1 MKMVLELTPGCS
13 FLQLSS
19 ALVESALFFFFF
31 FISQMFSQHNVKY
44 ANRSYVNTR
53 DYYTNI
59 QQVERDTVRW
69 DAHVAPR
76 LLVV

>member
-1 MKMVLELTPGCS
+1 M
-13 FLQLSS
+13 
-19 ALVESALFFFFF
+19 
-31 FISQMFSQHNVKY
+31 KY

-59 QQVERDTVRW
+59 QQVERDTVRR
-69 DAHVAPR
+69 DARVAPR

>member
-1 MKMVLELTPGCS
+1 MAAVLESPPGCS
-13 FLQLSS
+13 FLQLLS
-19 ALVESALFFFFF
+19 ALVESLIFFFFT
-31 FISQMFSQHNVKY
+31 SQMFSQHNMKY

-59 QQVERDTVRW
+59 QQVERDTVRR
-69 DAHVAPR
+69 DARVAPR

>member
-1 MKMVLELTPGCS
+1 
-13 FLQLSS
+13 
-19 ALVESALFFFFF
+19 
-31 FISQMFSQHNVKY
+31 MFSQHNVKY

>member
-1 MKMVLELTPGCS
+1 MEAVLESTPGCS
-13 FLQLSS
+13 FLQLLS
-19 ALVESALFFFFF
+19 ALVESLIFFFLFT
-31 FISQMFSQHNVKY
+31 SQMFSQHNMKY

-59 QQVERDTVRW
+59 QQVERDTVRR
-69 DAHVAPR
+69 DARVAPR